1 MLLDFWRGARQVRRR
16 LRRRPVRLC
25 VGYGVGLTQKYK
37 LGLMLVR
44 PAASSSAFAVV
55 LRVTPATCPWT
66 LHTSGP
72 HVYCTSTRKTTST
85 PECTLDDGA
94 GRHIWAGRHVS
105 PRPPPIPLVYN
116 MANLIGVD
124 PSMHSFVYYFVIDL
138 AILQKYYVLTLE
150 S

>member
-1 MLLDFWRGARQVRRR
+1 MNDKKLTANQNQSCCHKLKNLKRQTSVR
-16 LRRRPVRLC
+16 LRRYRP
-25 VGYGVGLTQKYK
+25 
-37 LGLMLVR
+37 
-44 PAASSSAFAVV
+44 
-55 LRVTPATCPWT
+55 
-66 LHTSGP
+66 
-72 HVYCTSTRKTTST
+72 ST

-94 GRHIWAGRHVS
+94 GRHVS
-105 PRPPPIPLVYN
+105 LRPPPIPLVYN

>member
-1 MLLDFWRGARQVRRR
+1 MLRSMKCKCSVRN
-16 LRRRPVRLC
+16 
-25 VGYGVGLTQKYK
+25 
-37 LGLMLVR
+37 
-44 PAASSSAFAVV
+44 A
-55 LRVTPATCPWT
+55 
-66 LHTSGP
+66 
-72 HVYCTSTRKTTST
+72 ST

-105 PRPPPIPLVYN
+105 LRPPPIPLVYN